1 MREYE
6 REREIHGGL
15 VVGVGEINIWGL
27 GIVGKLWKRGNEI
40 GFKQGL
46 GGGGEKGRSED
57 SVRGR
62 SWGMSW
68 GVSV

>member
-1 MREYE
+1 MRE
-6 REREIHGGL
+6 RKIHGRL

-27 GIVGKLWKRGNEI
+27 GIVGILRKKGNEI

-46 GGGGEKGRSED
+46 GGGGERGRSED

-62 SWGMSW
+62 SWGMSC